1 MDRRL
6 SGISDGASSLSNYF
20 VAGSLF
26 NRSDALLVSY
36 PIDTANES
44 IRFTTTRTVEPDED
58 LCVRY
63 SQIEEESELADGG
76 SSKLS
81 SGEASNHVP
90 SNVQPERDPDHL
102 PFIGVKLT
110 SDEDDEEAAETIRT
124 SSTPARVF

>member
-6 SGISDGASSLSNYF
+6 GGISDGASSLYNYF

-44 IRFTTTRTVEPDED
+44 IRFTTTWTVEPDED

-63 SQIEEESELADGG
+63 SQIELIEEESELADGG
-76 SSKLS
+76 SGKLS

-90 SNVQPERDPDHL
+90 QA
-102 PFIGVKLT
+102 T
-110 SDEDDEEAAETIRT
+110 SDPNEILTT
-124 SSTPARVF
+124 CPSSG